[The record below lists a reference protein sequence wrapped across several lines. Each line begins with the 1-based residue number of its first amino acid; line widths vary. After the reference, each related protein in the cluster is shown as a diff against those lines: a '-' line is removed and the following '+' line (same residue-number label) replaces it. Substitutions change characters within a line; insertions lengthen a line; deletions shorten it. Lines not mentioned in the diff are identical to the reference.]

1 MCARPTTL
9 LFLLAG
15 LCGCASYHY
24 KHTDPGTL
32 NGTVTVKWYKP
43 NLFVYE
49 PDASTPLTFT
59 RKSGQPITPAKMYT
73 DGGSIPRAFW
83 VFRNYSPW
91 GYGPAFIVHD
101 WLFHMQNCKLGEY
114 QDYTLK
120 DAATVMSEVMR
131 TLMETPD
138 FNYGSK
144 TSMYLMYEAVQTAPA
159 REAWDHGKC
168 ITPDIL
174 SVDRVPDA
182 TIVIRIP

>member
-1 MCARPTTL
+1 
-9 LFLLAG
+9 
-15 LCGCASYHY
+15 
-24 KHTDPGTL
+24 
-32 NGTVTVKWYKP
+32 
-43 NLFVYE
+43 
-49 PDASTPLTFT
+49 
-59 RKSGQPITPAKMYT
+59 MYT

-91 GYGPAFIVHD
+91 GYGPAFIIHD

-120 DAATVMSEVMR
+120 DAATAMSEVMR
-131 TLMETPD
+131 ILMETPD